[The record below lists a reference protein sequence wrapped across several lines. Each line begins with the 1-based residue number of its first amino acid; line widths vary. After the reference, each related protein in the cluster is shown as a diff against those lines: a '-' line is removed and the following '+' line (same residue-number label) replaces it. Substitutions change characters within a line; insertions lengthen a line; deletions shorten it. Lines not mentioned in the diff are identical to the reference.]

1 MTVKRNVY
9 ESFKA
14 QTYLC
19 SYLNNLGHALFN
31 LNQSDKAFKPSIN
44 GMLLVILAIY
54 RVNTKSQI
62 QQKIH
67 LIKWFL
73 RIPILHKSIIN
84 NTLVK
89 HHVYIHSRA
98 NCRDL

>member
-54 RVNTKSQI
+54 RVNTKSQ
-62 QQKIH
+62 
-67 LIKWFL
+67 
-73 RIPILHKSIIN
+73 
-84 NTLVK
+84 NTTKNSFDKMV
-89 HHVYIHSRA
+89 S
-98 NCRDL
+98 